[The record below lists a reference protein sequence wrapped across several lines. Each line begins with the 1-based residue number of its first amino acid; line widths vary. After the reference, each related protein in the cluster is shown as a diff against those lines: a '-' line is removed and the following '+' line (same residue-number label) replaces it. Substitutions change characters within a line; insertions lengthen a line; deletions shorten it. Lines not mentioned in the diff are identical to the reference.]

1 LNYKELN
8 KQIKNSEISPIY
20 VFSGPE
26 QYIGHMMEKTLIGL
40 VVAKGLEPLNLTV
53 FNDKNLEVSELLATC
68 ETLPMMS
75 TKRMVIIREEAQ
87 FDKITD
93 KKDLERIN
101 GYLNKPCDSTILII
115 YWAQPDKR
123 KKIYKSLTKTGSLV
137 IFDKLDEG
145 DLKAWITKRISQAN
159 KKMSA
164 GALTFFIQR
173 SMYLVNEKKTMEM
186 VDNELNSLI
195 DYSGDRPE
203 ITRDDIQLIL
213 PQSIEE
219 GIFKLID
226 YAIGGEKGP
235 ALLML
240 NQFYLEGE
248 SPFGVF
254 SLLIRQIRM
263 LLMVKIY
270 ASRGFSAKAI
280 AGEMKLAPF
289 IVNKMLKTGKNYPIE
304 HLWEIMVIGAELDAQ
319 MKLGEIDQNFGL
331 ELFLMK
337 IA

>member
-1 LNYKELN
+1 MNYKELN
-8 KQIKNSEISPIY
+8 KQIKNHEISPVY

-40 VVAKGLEPLNLTV
+40 AVAKGLEPLNLTV
-53 FNDKNLEVSELLATC
+53 FSDKNPDVSELLATC

-75 TKRMVIIREEAQ
+75 SKRIVIIREEAQ

-93 KKDLERIN
+93 KKDLDRIIN
-101 GYLNKPCDSTILII
+101 YLNKPCDSTILII
-115 YWAQPDKR
+115 YWSQPDKR
-123 KKIYKSLTKTGSLV
+123 KKIYKSLTKSGSLIV
-137 IFDKLDEG
+137 FEKLDEV
-145 DLKAWITKRISQAN
+145 DLKAWITKRISQAG
-159 KKMSA
+159 KKLSPA
-164 GALTFFIQR
+164 ALMFFIQR

-195 DYSGDRPE
+195 DYTGDRTE
-203 ITRDDIQLIL
+203 ITKDDIQLIL

-226 YAIGGEKGP
+226 YAISGEKGQ

-270 ASRGFSAKAI
+270 LSRGLSAKAV
-280 AGEMKLAPF
+280 ASEMKLAPF
-289 IVNKMLKTGKNYPIE
+289 IVNKMMKTGKNYPLE